1 MEFKKIN
8 NTWILRIDKGE
19 KIIDSIKKFSK
30 INKIKLASISAI
42 GAATNIRI
50 GYFNLETKVYNET
63 VFNKKYEIT
72 SLIGNLTTK
81 DNEPYLHMHI
91 NFSGEDCITYGGHFV
106 EGKVTAVCEIILK
119 EIEGE
124 VTRYFNEDSGLNVM
138 SLK

>member
-81 DNEPYLHMHI
+81 DN
-91 NFSGEDCITYGGHFV
+91 
-106 EGKVTAVCEIILK
+106 
-119 EIEGE
+119 
-124 VTRYFNEDSGLNVM
+124 
-138 SLK
+138 